1 MFRFSPNLMEK
12 LENVISYTRWYVRR
26 LIRPKKTPIQPVV
39 WRAAR
44 AVGLPSAKFV
54 GNLDV
59 GERQKLD
66 RIQKEIEKAI
76 FQLFSRL
83 TEYFPENINDKDW
96 KDLLECETTK
106 QRLEQI
112 TFLRQREKRKQ
123 LDERKK
129 EAKKL
134 QKLEKMEMKAAGT
147 SSNGQKEFIDLIF
160 STPGL
165 MNETPN
171 IIVDCRFLPKLTNR
185 ALNLTANQMTFMHV
199 ENREKS
205 QLLTVSSPSNL
216 GPAILPD
223 LHAYRQM
230 YPQKKM
236 IYLSPHV
243 EAELEKIEDDHTY
256 IIGGIVDRVR
266 EPHIPP
272 DASRV
277 AAEQDWIECRKLPID
292 KYVQWQSGNKFL
304 TLTAVY
310 NILYDCWMTQD
321 WEYALR
327 K

>member
-1 MFRFSPNLMEK
+1 MEK

-44 AVGLPSAKFV
+44 AVGLPSVKFV
-54 GNLDV
+54 DNLDE

-66 RIQKEIEKAI
+66 RIRKEIEKAI

-83 TEYFPENINDKDW
+83 TEYFPENISDKDW

-134 QKLEKMEMKAAGT
+134 QKLERMGMKAAET

-160 STPGL
+160 STPGFLVRRQNEFESWRMISAYRL

-185 ALNLTANQMTFMHV
+185 ALNLTASQMTFMHV

-223 LHAYRQM
+223 LHAYRQI

-243 EAELEKIEDDHTY
+243 EAELENIEDDHTY

-292 KYVQWQSGNKFL
+292 KYVQLVFFF
-304 TLTAVY
+304 
-310 NILYDCWMTQD
+310 
-321 WEYALR
+321 
-327 K
+327 